1 MCYNIPRGEPRSNS
15 AQGSTE
21 KVFYDNFREK
31 VDIKDKRIT
40 DSPRTESPSS
50 ELPRVPSSVF
60 AQVSGLQSTSPVS
73 GRVTKSLIG
82 IAVVLVFGASI
93 GYYGQSIKTFGARVT
108 ERNLVTPEQQS
119 QRLIRSGYVSQ
130 LDGKPDE
137 AILSYREALAL
148 TPTFLSAYKFLG
160 EALEQAG
167 RTDEALKTYQ
177 LLLRKDPTNLD
188 VRFQIAEI
196 QRARGNWKEASD
208 EYYRI
213 ISIDPQ
219 SLQARVALATVETY
233 VDDSPGAPKGRRPFS
248 RQLTIAR
255 AMASLLPSV
264 QRSSSPL
271 LTPSSDPVSKS
282 LSSVPP
288 LFRDTPNLGRGDV
301 IFIVNEHKTRGADH
315 LNAKNYEA
323 AVNDFRIAMAHNPRD
338 KDLYYLL
345 GSAYAGLGQYQQAAE
360 MYRRCTSGQY
370 SSTASSGL
378 KQTAKRLGLKK
389 IPEMIEVAGDSDIGL
404 PNQPTINNSL
414 K

>member
-1 MCYNIPRGEPRSNS
+1 M
-15 AQGSTE
+15 
-21 KVFYDNFREK
+21 
-31 VDIKDKRIT
+31 
-40 DSPRTESPSS
+40 
-50 ELPRVPSSVF
+50 PSSVF

-82 IAVVLVFGASI
+82 LAVVLVFGASI
-93 GYYGQSIKTFGARVT
+93 GYYGQSLKSLGARVT

-119 QRLIRSGYVSQ
+119 LRLIRLGEVSQ

-148 TPTFLSAYKFLG
+148 TPAYLPAYVYLG
-160 EALEQAG
+160 EALQQAG
-167 RTDEALKTYQ
+167 RIDEALKTYQ
-177 LLLRKDPTNLD
+177 QLVRKDPTNLD
-188 VRFQIAEI
+188 ARFQIAEI
-196 QRARGNWKEASD
+196 QRARGNWKDASD

-213 ISIDPQ
+213 ISIDSQ
-219 SLQARVALATVETY
+219 SLQARAALATVESY
-233 VDDSPGAPKGRRPFS
+233 VDDSAGTAKNRRPFS

-264 QRSSSPL
+264 KRSQSPL
-271 LTPSSDPVSKS
+271 LMPSSDPLSKS
-282 LSSVPP
+282 STSAPP
-288 LFRDTPNLGRGDV
+288 LFQDTLNLGRGDV
-301 IFIVNEHKTRGADH
+301 MLVVNLHKERGTKY
-315 LNAKNYEA
+315 LNAKAFEA
-323 AVNDFRIAMAHNPRD
+323 AVDDLRIAMAHNPRD

-345 GSAYAGLGQYQQAAE
+345 GSAYSGLGQFQQAAE
-360 MYRRCTSGQY
+360 MYRRCTSGPY

-389 IPEMIEVAGDSDIGL
+389 TPDMIEVAGDSDIGL

>member
-1 MCYNIPRGEPRSNS
+1 MFLTRFSW
-15 AQGSTE
+15 
-21 KVFYDNFREK
+21 EK
-31 VDIKDKRIT
+31 VDIKDKSTIQEK
-40 DSPRTESPSS
+40 PRKESPSS

-60 AQVSGLQSTSPVS
+60 AQVSGLKSTSPVS

-82 IAVVLVFGASI
+82 FAIVLVLGASI
-93 GYYGQSIKTFGARVT
+93 GYYGQSFKSLGARVT
-108 ERNLVTPEQQS
+108 ERNIVTPEQQS
-119 QRLIRSGYVSQ
+119 LRLIRLGEVSQ

-148 TPTFLSAYKFLG
+148 TPGYLPAYVRLG
-160 EALEQAG
+160 EALEQTG

-177 LLLRKDPTNLD
+177 QLLRKDPTNLD
-188 VRFQIAEI
+188 ARFQIAEI

-213 ISIDPQ
+213 ISIDSQ
-219 SLQARVALATVETY
+219 SLQARAALATVESY
-233 VDDSPGAPKGRRPFS
+233 VDDSPGTPKSRRPFS

-271 LTPSSDPVSKS
+271 LTLTSDPASG
-282 LSSVPP
+282 SSNSASP
-288 LFRDTPNLGRGDV
+288 LFQDSLNLGRGDV
-301 IFIVNEHKTRGADH
+301 MLVVNEHKRRGSDF
-315 LNAKNYEA
+315 LNARVYQA
-323 AVNDFRIAMAHNPRD
+323 AVDDLRIAMFHNPRD

-345 GSAYAGLGQYQQAAE
+345 GSAYFGLGQFQQAAE
-360 MYRRCTSGQY
+360 MYRRCTSGDY
-370 SSTASSGL
+370 ASTASSGL
-378 KQTAKRLGLKK
+378 KQVSKRLGLKK
-389 IPEMIEVAGDSDIGL
+389 TPDMIDVAGDSDIGL